1 MPNKTASSFVEK
13 RTELFSGVDRFWPGL
28 DNARQR
34 HTRPALF
41 PNLPPM
47 IDSRDDYAVAEL
59 PNDTDVAAGDDTL
72 LMNSPLIEQL
82 SDPHIGNWNRLVSQ
96 TNWEKGAVILRWRA
110 AMSEAELP
118 RAAFSDEA
126 WAKRVGSVT
135 SQHVGR
141 LRRVAE
147 RFGEKEAAYPKL
159 FWSHFQAAL
168 DWDDAELWLEG
179 AVQNAWSVAQMRI
192 QRWEA
197 VGAPEELKPRAEDIF
212 IAELDEDV
220 NPRIDSHARS
230 ADRVEARQA
239 AIGSADIDVDAVEG
253 FDPDAA
259 PPFDADDDKPKKEA
273 KKSRPR
279 AENLDGRK
287 TGEILAQLSNFSDIP
302 ADMADA
308 MEMLKVAI
316 LNHKLSG
323 WKEVS
328 PKTAAS
334 CLEAMKALISSVEE

>member
-1 MPNKTASSFVEK
+1 
-13 RTELFSGVDRFWPGL
+13 
-28 DNARQR
+28 
-34 HTRPALF
+34 
-41 PNLPPM
+41 M
-47 IDSRDDYAVAEL
+47 IDSRDDYAVAVAAI
-59 PNDTDVAAGDDTL
+59 PNDADVAAGDDML

-96 TNWEKGAVILRWRA
+96 ALGGLHSPKLVMYAVDFD
-110 AMSEAELP
+110 E
-118 RAAFSDEA
+118 AFSDEV
-126 WAKRVGSVT
+126 WAKRVGNVT

-147 RFGEKEAAYPKL
+147 RFGEKETAYPKL
-159 FWSHFQAAL
+159 VWSHFQAAL